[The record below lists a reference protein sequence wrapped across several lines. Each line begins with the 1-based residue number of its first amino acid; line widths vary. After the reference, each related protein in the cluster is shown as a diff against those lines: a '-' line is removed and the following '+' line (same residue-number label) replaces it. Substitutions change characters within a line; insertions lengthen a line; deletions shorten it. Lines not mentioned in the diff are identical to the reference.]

1 MKMKHRLLPIT
12 LLVAACV
19 AEQPKPPPRPAPA
32 PAPVRPPPPVP
43 QPVPVQPR
51 VEWQDLPLTP
61 GSWSYDG
68 GAQQLQASFGAG
80 QPSFIMR
87 CDPRGRQIQL
97 LRPGVTTG
105 NAMTVQTSDSRRTLP
120 LSVTA
125 DGTATPNV
133 TLSAQD
139 PLFDSMT
146 FSRGHFSVEVP
157 GLPMLVIPSWPEP
170 ARVVEECRG

>member
-12 LLVAACV
+12 LLIAGCV
-19 AEQPKPPPRPAPA
+19 AEQPKPAPRPGPA
-32 PAPVRPPPPVP
+32 PAPVRPAPPVARPAPSPPPV
-43 QPVPVQPR
+43 Q
-51 VEWQDLPLTP
+51 WQDLPVTP

-68 GAQQLQASFGAG
+68 GAQQAQASFGAG

-87 CDPRGRQIQL
+87 CDLRVRQIQM
-97 LRPGVTTG
+97 LRPGITTG
-105 NAMTVQTSDSRRTLP
+105 HAMTVQTSESRRTLP

-125 DGTATPNV
+125 DPSATPYVSLN
-133 TLSAQD
+133 AQD
-139 PLFDSMT
+139 PMFDSMI

-157 GLPMLVIPSWPEP
+157 GLAMLVIPAWPEP